1 MFSKS
6 TIKKWHFCQTL
17 FQLII
22 LLGILILGLIR
33 HHFLLSHKAVAS
45 CVFLLILM
53 IFICLQFTLLKND
66 LNPNSH
72 LVQFNNYWESLNIT
86 FSLQLTLY
94 LLIKLLSRYHI
105 LNSTFWIALF
115 TLYSL
120 IMYIPMAKLAL
131 CKVKNVWGRI
141 LFLAFIMFS
150 LLLSA
155 PDTFI
160 DAKKPAHWLLTLNQ
174 SGFSGAIIFAII
186 MLIVMHDWG
195 FQTPHLRISKRASK
209 TIIGIIFLFII
220 VRCLFNGFNV
230 SESWTSILTSW
241 DFHLAKSIAI
251 PFFNSLE
258 AGLAEEWLMRFC
270 ILSLLLRYFQNS
282 HSQILWSVL
291 CDGLI
296 FGSWHITNLAAQS
309 ASATL
314 EQMLFACCSGFVFAA
329 IYLYSD
335 SILISIGYHA
345 LFDAAAAI
353 TTGSLIMF
361 SPSTFDWQIT
371 IFLAV
376 IDIIFAYFLISGSR
390 KDTII
395 SNLKHRKLY
404 I

>member
-1 MFSKS
+1 MFSET

-33 HHFLLSHKAVAS
+33 HHFLLSNKAVAS
-45 CVFLLILM
+45 YVFLLILI
-53 IFICLQFTLLKND
+53 IFICLQFTLLKSD

-72 LVQFNNYWESLNIT
+72 LVQFNNYWESLSIT

-94 LLIKLLSRYHI
+94 LIIKLLNRYHI

-115 TLYSL
+115 TLYSF

-131 CKVKNVWGRI
+131 CKIKNIWGRI
-141 LFLAFIMFS
+141 FITFIMFS
-150 LLLSA
+150 LLLFA

-160 DAKKPAHWLLTLNQ
+160 DAAKPAHWLLILNQ
-174 SGFSGAIIFAII
+174 SEFSGAIIFAII
-186 MLIVMHDWG
+186 MLFVMHDWG
-195 FQTPHLRISKRASK
+195 FQAPHLRISKRASK
-209 TIIGIIFLFII
+209 AIIGIICLFII

-251 PFFNSLE
+251 PFFSSLK
-258 AGLAEEWLMRFC
+258 AGIAEELLMRFC
-270 ILSLLLRYFQNS
+270 VLSLLLRYFQNS
-282 HSQILWSVL
+282 HRQILWSVL

-296 FGSWHITNLAAQS
+296 FGSLHITNLVAQS
-309 ASATL
+309 VSATL
-314 EQMLFACCSGFVFAA
+314 QQMLFACCSGFVFAA

-335 SILISIGYHA
+335 SILISMGYHA
-345 LFDAAAAI
+345 LFDAAAAV
-353 TTGSLIMF
+353 TSGSLIMF
-361 SPSTFDWQIT
+361 SPAAFDWQIT
-371 IFLAV
+371 ISLAI

-390 KDTII
+390 KSTII
-395 SNLKHRKLY
+395 SNLKRRKLY
-404 I
+404 L